1 MELQN
6 YYYWFKSALPKET
19 CDKILSMGKA
29 KLNQL
34 ENNGI
39 STEAVTFGNN
49 HKGAK
54 PNAAPQNETPLSE
67 IKQENDVYVRDSNIA
82 WLSEPWIYDTLY
94 PYLNEAN
101 QKAGW
106 NWEYDYSEPLQFTK
120 YDKDQFYG
128 WHTDGYS
135 DTFSAYKRYI
145 HGITP
150 EKLLPDG
157 KIPSGYAVDNKM
169 VGKIRKISMTINL
182 CEPEEYDGGELK
194 FDFGLHRS
202 QKDRF
207 HICEE
212 IRERGSIIVFPSFL
226 RHCVT
231 PVTKGTRY
239 SLVMWTLGA
248 PFK

>member
-1 MELQN
+1 MELQS
-6 YYYWFKSALPKET
+6 YYYWFKSALSNEI
-19 CDKILSMGKA
+19 CDKILSLGKT
-29 KLNQL
+29 KLL
-34 ENNGI
+34 ELETKGI

-54 PNAAPQNETPLSE
+54 PNATPQNEKPLSE
-67 IKQENDVYVRDSNIA
+67 VSPEKDVYIRDSNIA
-82 WLSEPWIYDTLY
+82 WLSEPWIYDQLY
-94 PYLNEAN
+94 PFLNEAN
-101 QKAGW
+101 KKAGW

-120 YDKDQFYG
+120 YSNDQFYG

-135 DTFSAYKRYI
+135 DTPSAYKRYL

-150 EKLLPDG
+150 EKLDSNG
-157 KIPSGYAVDNKM
+157 KIPIGYTVDNKM
-169 VGKIRKISMTINL
+169 VGKVRKISMTINL
-182 CEPEEYDGGELK
+182 CEPEEYEGGQLK

-202 QKDRF
+202 QQERF
-207 HICEE
+207 HVCEE
-212 IRERGSIIVFPSFL
+212 IRERGSIIIFPSFL